1 MTSPKIKRKKGSTS
15 NSSLIPNNTHL
26 AHEKDGTPW
35 IVDEHGNKI
44 KKVRKKVSKKV
55 NRRASQSPNARK
67 KVSKKVSR
75 RASVGHSAASPLNSS
90 QSSIEFGTSASLG
103 EFRKSNRGRD
113 GSNKKTKSCRTV
125 ATEMSSSH
133 HSSDHKDKPSLSFRS
148 PKSSSSKSS
157 SPKKGKKK
165 PKSVKEIDGQW
176 WRIDDEGVPINKVQ
190 RKKKGLSQSEVS
202 PSSSSFIT
210 PVSQKKKKKKKS
222 SSLEHLS
229 CNINSINNSPS
240 NSNSKSK
247 SKSNSEFDYG
257 SGHESP
263 PCNRTVDTT
272 GTGSTH
278 PRPRR
283 PKSQPE
289 MCMTSL
295 GGAGS
300 SHGLE
305 RKMARRNSGDLDML
319 MCQSVHEHVRTI
331 PLSAKKPKLKPK
343 STLGK
348 IGKKLGK
355 SVRGL
360 GMSSNKNL
368 NPNPY
373 IVNTN
378 FNEKRDQESTRSFSD
393 DTNESVLSNK
403 PLPKDVREIDGILW
417 RVDENGNKLNK
428 VRRKSPNINSNN
440 TSGDETD
447 HKSHVT
453 DISSSKQH
461 QSTPTWSS
469 DDDSFT
475 PKRGKSP
482 RRKQQRRSS
491 MGTFSPQM
499 GKSLRKKQQ
508 RRSSLDTL
516 SSHNQKSSKPDSER
530 SLYTDFNDTNHSTSM
545 DHITA
550 SAQNETPST
559 SLRQN
564 TKRDKEHQT
573 IVQNLQHRLKNSE
586 KEIARLCRVTIE
598 QQDSMDES
606 KTEVK
611 KLREKIKL
619 ANQDKRSLMAEMAN
633 LKLQIEKRK
642 DRSDKSLNGGTN
654 KNELREQVCDLEGD
668 KESLEKQ
675 LASEKA
681 IARLKLDSKEEEV
694 RFLQEELE
702 RMRSEQGKKELAYM
716 QKISSAVSD
725 DEESNCSPSRNS
737 SPHRRRSHGKS
748 LQFVGKILGNHLKD
762 KAETEAALQQEEIK
776 NLQARVFSL
785 QQSNEKLTKEL
796 KQATLE
802 IKEDDDE
809 DIRFAKE
816 AAARAAEVVSLQKP
830 RSSHSISLSFRGGV
844 GDCVRRQGSMGGSS
858 EFLKPDSSSELSLQS
873 FRINRKADRKA
884 GLY

>member
-15 NSSLIPNNTHL
+15 NSSLMSNNTHL
-26 AHEKDGTPW
+26 THEKDGTPW

-55 NRRASQSPNARK
+55 NRRASQSPSARK
-67 KVSKKVSR
+67 RVSNKVSR

-90 QSSIEFGTSASLG
+90 QSSIEFGKSASLG
-103 EFRKSNRGRD
+103 EFRKSNRKSNRDRD

-148 PKSSSSKSS
+148 PKSSSSNSS

-190 RKKKGLSQSEVS
+190 RKKKGLSQSELS
-202 PSSSSFIT
+202 PSSSSLMT

-222 SSLEHLS
+222 SSLKHLS

-240 NSNSKSK
+240 KSNSKSN
-247 SKSNSEFDYG
+247 SNSEFDYG

-272 GTGSTH
+272 GTGST
-278 PRPRR
+278 RPLPSR

-295 GGAGS
+295 GGARS
-300 SHGLE
+300 SHGQEL
-305 RKMARRNSGDLDML
+305 KMARRNSGDLDML

-348 IGKKLGK
+348 IRKKVGK

-378 FNEKRDQESTRSFSD
+378 FNDKRDQESTLSFSD
-393 DTNESVLSNK
+393 ETNESVLSNK

-428 VRRKSPNINSNN
+428 VRRKNSNINSNN

-453 DISSSKQH
+453 DISNSKQH
-461 QSTPTWSS
+461 QSMPTWSS

-491 MGTFSPQM
+491 MSTFSSQM
-499 GKSLRKKQQ
+499 GKSLPKKQQ
-508 RRSSLDTL
+508 RRSSLDTF
-516 SSHNQKSSKPDSER
+516 SSHNQKSYKPDSER

-559 SLRQN
+559 LLRQN

-598 QQDSMDES
+598 QQGSMDES

-619 ANQDKRSLMAEMAN
+619 ANQDKRSLMAEMEN

-642 DRSDKSLNGGTN
+642 DRLDESLNGGTN

-668 KESLEKQ
+668 KESLVKQ

-681 IARLKLDSKEEEV
+681 IARLKLESKEEEV

-716 QKISSAVSD
+716 QKISSAASD
-725 DEESNCSPSRNS
+725 DEESNCSPSRKS

-873 FRINRKADRKA
+873 FRINRKA